1 MDGLDATEAITGL
14 IREALQQGYMLK
26 AVLLDT
32 PVFAGFNVASPQAIW
47 EEAGVPVIAVYRY
60 PPRRAAV
67 ERALRLHF
75 PDWERRLSILREVW
89 GRLREAPCP
98 RGVLLY
104 APYGIPA
111 EEAVRI
117 LCRSQVFTRIPE
129 PLYTA
134 HTAASEL
141 SRGLADKLK
150 DVKEGD
156 G

>member
-1 MDGLDATEAITGL
+1 M
-14 IREALQQGYMLK
+14 
-26 AVLLDT
+26 
-32 PVFAGFNVASPQAIW
+32 FAGFNIASPQDIW
-47 EEAGVPVIAVYRY
+47 EKTRVPIVAVYHY

-75 PDWERRLSILREVW
+75 PDWEQRLAILREVW

-104 APYGIPA
+104 ASYGLSA
-111 EEAVRI
+111 DEAVRI
-117 LCRSQVFTRIPE
+117 LCGSQVFTRIPE

-141 SRGLADKLK
+141 SRSLADRLRM
-150 DVKEGD
+150 
-156 G
+156 